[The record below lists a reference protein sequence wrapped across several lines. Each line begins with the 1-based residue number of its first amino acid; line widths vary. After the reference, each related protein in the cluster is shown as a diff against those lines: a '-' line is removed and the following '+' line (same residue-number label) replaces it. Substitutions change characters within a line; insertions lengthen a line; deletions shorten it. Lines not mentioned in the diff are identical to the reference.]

1 MATPSNDI
9 FGVNGSEIKKL
20 PDQELL
26 THFETLASSSARGRE
41 RRGQGYFRN
50 AVRQEILLRM
60 KNNRT

>member
-26 THFETLASSSARGRE
+26 THFETLASSSAKGADRDTSE
-41 RRGQGYFRN
+41 TLS
-50 AVRQEILLRM
+50 A
-60 KNNRT
+60 KKSCSA